1 MPVRRKPHLLYKI
14 WKKFENCFIIYKTV
28 VYENVTKSG
37 EENHMEEF
45 KKLNLRQKTIGF
57 IVMFVTAIVMIV
69 TFMSMT
75 SADRV
80 DSNEIE
86 LDDGW
91 DVTINEKEYH
101 NVTLSK
107 FRFDMC
113 NRGDVLVLKHVVP
126 RYDAIMLPTLD
137 VYTIHSAVKV
147 YLDNEV
153 IYMYGQKLYEEKKLL
168 GYGQHF
174 VSMPYGAESKWLKIE
189 LMVSEDNAFDGVRDV
204 RILDGNSSLVKD
216 LSGKRLNLS
225 ITMFL
230 IVFGVIIMV
239 LSMLMLK
246 RSLNFIQTFCIAM
259 FSFLIGCWT
268 LCNNDLI
275 EYFTTDLLMKTYL
288 EYMSLY
294 TLPLPFTYYF
304 KDRINEKDTP
314 KWMKIYFYV
323 LVAAE
328 VIYILSALILQITN
342 TVHLPQV
349 LEGSHILM
357 IFAIILILVIS
368 FIDMKVKKQKPSVV
382 MVGFLIAI
390 VIVIEE
396 LVRFNLDKYITGFE
410 KNEYSSNLCFAVLI
424 IVISMLVDYGNKTS
438 KSLYENAQ
446 RAVLEQMAYMDE
458 LTGLGNRRMC
468 EKKLTELE
476 EKEMSSDSMYAIV
489 SLDLNFLKHTN
500 DTYGHKKGDE
510 LIKNFSDVLLN
521 VFNLYGTVTRTGG
534 DEFVVILDDITE
546 EKVKSLLEQM
556 LEQMEK
562 KNKSESEVILST
574 AYGYAMKG
582 EFSSNQEQNEENKLK
597 AVNIGPR
604 AVYRIADDRMYENK
618 RKSKLGRQ

>member
-1 MPVRRKPHLLYKI
+1 MEK
-14 WKKFENCFIIYKTV
+14 CFIIKMIYKTV

-45 KKLNLRQKTIGF
+45 KKLNLRQKTISF
-57 IVMFVTAIVMIV
+57 IVMFVTAIIMIV
-69 TFMSMT
+69 TFMYMT

-113 NRGDVLVLKHVVP
+113 SRGDVLVLKHVVP
-126 RYDAIMLPTLD
+126 RYDTIMLPTLD

-174 VSMPYGAESKWLKIE
+174 VSMPYGEECKWLKIE
-189 LMVSEDNAFDGVRDV
+189 MTVSEDNAFDGVGTV
-204 RILDGNSSLVKD
+204 RILDGNSSLVKN
-216 LSGKRLNLS
+216 LSGKRLTLS

-275 EYFTTDLLMKTYL
+275 EYFTTDLLMKSYL

-294 TLPLPFTYYF
+294 MLPLPFTYYF
-304 KDRINEKDTP
+304 KDRIDEKGIP

-342 TVHLPQV
+342 TVHLPKV

-396 LVRFNLDKYITGFE
+396 LVRFNLDKYITGFD
-410 KNEYSSNLCFAVLI
+410 KNEYSSNSCFAVLI
-424 IVISMLVDYGNKTS
+424 IVISMLVDYGNKIS
-438 KSLYENAQ
+438 KTLFENA
-446 RAVLEQMAYMDE
+446 
-458 LTGLGNRRMC
+458 
-468 EKKLTELE
+468 
-476 EKEMSSDSMYAIV
+476 
-489 SLDLNFLKHTN
+489 
-500 DTYGHKKGDE
+500 
-510 LIKNFSDVLLN
+510 
-521 VFNLYGTVTRTGG
+521 
-534 DEFVVILDDITE
+534 
-546 EKVKSLLEQM
+546 
-556 LEQMEK
+556 
-562 KNKSESEVILST
+562 
-574 AYGYAMKG
+574 
-582 EFSSNQEQNEENKLK
+582 
-597 AVNIGPR
+597 
-604 AVYRIADDRMYENK
+604 
-618 RKSKLGRQ
+618 

>member
-1 MPVRRKPHLLYKI
+1 
-14 WKKFENCFIIYKTV
+14 
-28 VYENVTKSG
+28 
-37 EENHMEEF
+37 MEEF
-45 KKLNLRQKTIGF
+45 KKLNLRQKIISF
-57 IVMFVTAIVMIV
+57 IVMFLITVTTIAV
-69 TFMSMT
+69 FMSMT
-75 SADRV
+75 SAKRV
-80 DSNEIE
+80 DSDEIE

-91 DVTINEKEYH
+91 SVTINGKEYD

-107 FRFDMC
+107 FRFKMC
-113 NRGDVLVLKHVVP
+113 NRGDVLTLRHIVP
-126 RYDAIMLPTLD
+126 RYDIISLPTLE
-137 VYTIHSAVKV
+137 VYTIHSAIKV
-147 YLDNEV
+147 YLDDEV
-153 IYMYGQKLYEEKKLL
+153 IYTYGQRLYDENKLL
-168 GYGQHF
+168 GYGEHF
-174 VSMPYGAESKWLKIE
+174 VSMPYGANSKWLTVE
-189 LMVSEDNAFDGVRDV
+189 MTVSEDNALDGVKAMKL
-204 RILDGNSSLVKD
+204 LDGNSAMVKD
-216 LSGKRLNLS
+216 LSGKRVNLS
-225 ITMFL
+225 IAMFL

-239 LSMLMLK
+239 LSMLML
-246 RSLNFIQTFCIAM
+246 RRAVNFVQTFCIAL

-268 LCNNDLI
+268 LCNNELI
-275 EYFTTDLLMKTYL
+275 EYFTTDLLMKSYL
-288 EYMSLY
+288 EYYSLY
-294 TLPLPFTYYF
+294 ISPLPLTYYF
-304 KDRINEKDTP
+304 RDKIDVRSNP
-314 KWMKIYFYV
+314 KWLKVYFWGII
-323 LVAAE
+323 AAE
-328 VIYILSALILQITN
+328 IVYIASAVILQEAN
-342 TVHLPQV
+342 LVHLPQILV
-349 LEGSHILM
+349 GSHILM
-357 IFAIILILVIS
+357 ILTIVLILMISVID
-368 FIDMKVKKQKPSVV
+368 IKVRKQRPTVV
-382 MVGFLIAI
+382 MIGFLIAI
-390 VIVIEE
+390 AIVVVE
-396 LVRFNLDKYITGFE
+396 LIRFNIEKYITGFT
-410 KNEYSSNLCFAVLI
+410 KNAYSSDTCFAVLI
-424 IVISMLVDYGNKTS
+424 IVISMLLDYGNKTS

-489 SLDLNFLKHTN
+489 SLDLNYLKQTN

-582 EFSSNQEQNEENKLK
+582 EFSSIQEQNEENKLK